1 MCGGGGGG
9 GCRYGTLLGV
19 EGKCGYPFGS
29 CWAAEV
35 PRERMEGRCEGKVW
49 RMPGA
54 CVPPDPPL
62 LSGMLAAYMPHCP
75 SLLPPPSPSPLTLS
89 GMLAAYVP
97 SLEERKQLFE
107 AVAYEC
113 QVGEES
119 VDGQCVT
126 NMCNICSEGV
136 KMATKLRAKPYR
148 HTPSSPAPPHR
159 WLPSPRRPSSCTW
172 PLIGRDRPWP
182 S

>member
-1 MCGGGGGG
+1 
-9 GCRYGTLLGV
+9 
-19 EGKCGYPFGS
+19 
-29 CWAAEV
+29 
-35 PRERMEGRCEGKVW
+35 
-49 RMPGA
+49 
-54 CVPPDPPL
+54 
-62 LSGMLAAYMPHCP
+62 MLAAYMPHCP

-148 HTPSSPAPPHR
+148 HTPSSPAPPLGGCPARGGHR
-159 WLPSPRRPSSCTW
+159 AVH
-172 PLIGRDRPWP
+172 GR
-182 S
+182 